1 MKEIA
6 IGIDIGGSHISC
18 QLYNLKT
25 NSLIANSKVNIA
37 VDASASKQAIL
48 NIWVEAIANIA
59 RNLKLE
65 ELAGIGFAMPGPF
78 DYLNGIAWF
87 EGVNKFENL
96 HGVNIKSELLKML
109 HLREDY
115 PIRFFNDAS
124 CFAIGEANG
133 GECSN
138 YERIIAL
145 TLGTGFGSTFIKNK
159 FPVSGIDG
167 IPEDGFL
174 YNIPFADATA
184 DNYFATRWFL
194 KEFKALTG
202 KEISGVKEL
211 AEMAKDN
218 PLSNEIFKTFG
229 KNLGSFLIPWIK
241 SFNAD
246 CIVIGG
252 NISKAFALFQEELKN
267 QIKMQDIDITICKS
281 TLDEDAAL
289 IGSAKLCDNEFYSKL
304 MELN

>member
-6 IGIDIGGSHISC
+6 IGIDIGGSHITC
-18 QLYNLKT
+18 QLYNLET
-25 NSLIANSKVNIA
+25 NSLIPHSKVNIA
-37 VDASASKQAIL
+37 VDASASKSAIL
-48 NIWVEAIANIA
+48 NTWVEAIAKSAGYLN
-59 RNLKLE
+59 LE
-65 ELAGIGFAMPGPF
+65 ELAGIGLAMPGPF

-96 HGVNIKSELLKML
+96 HGVNVKIELLKML
-109 HLREDY
+109 DLSDDY

-133 GECSN
+133 EECSN

-159 FPVSGIDG
+159 RPVISMDG

-174 YNIPFADATA
+174 YNIPYGDTIAN
-184 DNYFATRWFL
+184 NYFSTSWFL
-194 KEFKALTG
+194 NEYNTQTG
-202 KEISGVKEL
+202 NEISGVKEL
-211 AEMAKDN
+211 AESAKDN
-218 PLSNEIFKTFG
+218 SLSNKIFKTFG
-229 KNLGSFLIPWIK
+229 KNLGNFLIPWIK
-241 SFNAD
+241 NFDAD

-252 NISKAFALFQEELKN
+252 NISKAFMLFQEEMMI
-267 QIKMQDIDITICKS
+267 QIKKNDIDITICKS

-289 IGSAKLCDNEFYSKL
+289 IGSARLCDNGYYSKL
-304 MELN
+304 IEK